1 MKTKTYRISSSG
13 IDLDIKK
20 TEILRYL
27 GYGKN
32 LDDKNI
38 DKEILEAVGELQKT
52 TALNY
57 IYRIFDFKV
66 VDGTIDVTDT
76 TLRIKSKDLLKH
88 LRDSEKLAIMATTL
102 GFQVEKHIKYLNKVD
117 LSKGV
122 IYEACAAALIEELC
136 DYVENEI
143 EAEATS
149 DDFNITKRYSPGYG
163 DLELDIQPK
172 ILKVVEAQKKIGI
185 NVTENFIMV
194 PRKSVTALIGLKNK

>member
-172 ILKVVEAQKKIGI
+172 IVKVVEAQKKIGI

>member
-52 TALNY
+52 AALNY

-149 DDFNITKRYSPGYG
+149 DDFSITKRYSPGYG

-172 ILKVVEAQKKIGI
+172 IVKAVEAQKKIGI

>member
-88 LRDSEKLAIMATTL
+88 LRDSERLAIMATTL

-149 DDFNITKRYSPGYG
+149 DDFSITKRYSPGYG

-172 ILKVVEAQKKIGI
+172 IVKAVEAQKKIGI